1 MAFKSAFVIMAPDG
15 DPKKHRSVIK
25 TSRAELTSVMI
36 ELMNFDQAVEVC
48 SDLVHSA
55 GIQLIML

>member
-1 MAFKSAFVIMAPDG
+1 MAYKSAFVIMAPDG

-36 ELMNFDQAVEVC
+36 ELANIDQAVEVC
-48 SDLVHSA
+48 SDLVRKE
-55 GIQLIML
+55 GIQSIML